1 MQVRVNSQKPLM
13 VSLVGLITVAWLA
26 LWAWGASP
34 YGRFLSHDS
43 LGELH
48 LGNDLPLMALFVAGW
63 TLMTTAMMLPTT
75 LPLIALFHRFT
86 AQRQNNLRLVLLLI
100 IGYLGVWSLFG
111 IFVHLADYAVHV
123 VVEQI
128 AWLESNHM
136 LIGSATLAL
145 AGLYQFTSLKYKC
158 LDKCRSPMSFI
169 VEHWRGR
176 GEGRQALLLGVHHG
190 IFCIG
195 CCWALMLLMFA
206 VGTGSFLWMLV
217 LGGIMAVEKNATWGR
232 RLSMPLGVFL
242 IGLSIVLWLGL
253 GMDGPSVHSHSH

>member
-1 MQVRVNSQKPLM
+1 M
-13 VSLVGLITVAWLA
+13 VSLVGLVVVAWLA
-26 LWAWGASP
+26 LWVWGASP

-48 LGNDLPLMALFVAGW
+48 LGSDLALMALFAAGW

-86 AQRQNNLRLVLLLI
+86 ARRDDHLRLVLLLVG
-100 IGYLGVWSLFG
+100 GYLGVWSLFG
-111 IFVHLADYAVHV
+111 IFVHLVDLGLHGV
-123 VVEQI
+123 VQQI
-128 AWLESNHM
+128 AWLESNHRA
-136 LIGSATLAL
+136 IGSVTLAL

-176 GEGRQALLLGVHHG
+176 GEAKQALLLGVHHG

-206 VGTGSFLWMLV
+206 VGTGSVAWMLV
-217 LGGIMAVEKNATWGR
+217 LGGIMAVEKNASWGR
-232 RLSMPLGVFL
+232 RLSMPLGVLL
-242 IGLSIVLWLGL
+242 IGLSIVLGL
-253 GMDGPSVHSHSH
+253 GPEMGSTSVHPH